1 MKNQIVKSI
10 YGKVA
15 GNGFVFGR
23 NVWQHDYRG
32 SNIEV
37 ILGRQGWS
45 TTLNVSHPAFFL
57 EIGKDYKG
65 TFFYQLCYSSGEE
78 GRRRYGFHYNGQIV
92 QQEHHLASFARAKA
106 RAIQAVKT
114 KFGADLTIREGVQA
128 YSFTASGEDGID
140 DNDVRLSRVAYC
152 NESRAIFDLV
162 TGVAL
167 VSFDFEEESVSESE
181 KHYAESIRRYLK
193 DSWEILVDEDY
204 CEANK
209 LDLKYCVGCWDHFVA
224 EYDAKQGVEYNL
236 RRFTY
241 LLNNAIMVHQAEMRD
256 NTPYYII
263 PRNMS
268 LPDWFLVSDQ
278 KGGDNE

>member
-37 ILGRQGWS
+37 MLGRQGWS

-57 EIGKDYKG
+57 EIGKDFKG
-65 TFFYQLCYSSGEE
+65 TFFYQLCYSSGDE
-78 GRRRYGFHYNGQIV
+78 GRRRYGFHFNGQIIN
-92 QQEHHLASFARAKA
+92 QEHNLASFARAKA
-106 RAIQAVKT
+106 RAIKAVKT
-114 KFGADLTIREGVQA
+114 KFGAELTISNEVQA

-152 NESRAIFDLV
+152 NESRAIFDLA

-167 VSFDFEEESVSESE
+167 VSFNFDEDLDVSSTKAYTDSV
-181 KHYAESIRRYLK
+181 RNYLK
-193 DSWEILVDEDY
+193 DSWEVFVDKDY
-204 CEANK
+204 CEANG
-209 LDLKYCVGCWDHFVA
+209 LDLESHLACWNHFVA
-224 EYDAKQGVEYNL
+224 EYDAKQGVEHNL

-241 LLNNAIMVHQAEMRD
+241 LLNNAIMRYHVELRCES
-256 NTPYYII
+256 PYYVI
-263 PRNMS
+263 PRDMS

-278 KGGDNE
+278 KGGDDE